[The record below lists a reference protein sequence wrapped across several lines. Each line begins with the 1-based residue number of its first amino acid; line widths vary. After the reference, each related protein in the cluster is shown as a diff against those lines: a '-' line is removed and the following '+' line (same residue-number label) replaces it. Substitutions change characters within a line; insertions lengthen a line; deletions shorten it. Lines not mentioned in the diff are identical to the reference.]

1 MDWSFGEV
9 VWTMFALG
17 FWVMF
22 LWMFVTAFTDIFRRD
37 DLSGGGKAL
46 WTLVLVLFPVI
57 GTLIYIFSRPS
68 EPTQDRRLMTGVDQ
82 PRMPIH

>member
-1 MDWSFGEV
+1 MDWSFGDF
-9 VWTMFALG
+9 VWTMFALY

-22 LWMFVTAFTDIFRRD
+22 LWMFVTAFTDLFRRH

-46 WTLVLVLFPVI
+46 WTLVLVVFPLI

-68 EPTQDRRLMTGVDQ
+68 GASQDRRLMTGVDQ